1 VTAHHPGVALVETLA
16 DALDADDFVTVR
28 DLLAADCTYLIEGER
43 HEGPDAVVSSYR
55 AGSQLARRL
64 FDDVEFRHTSFA
76 GPTANELRVRYED
89 RLRAGDEVLVHVT
102 EQDVTVDPSRG
113 VTRIV
118 DRPVPGEHA
127 RLEAF
132 MARHGIVRPR

>member
-1 VTAHHPGVALVETLA
+1 VTTHHSGGALVEALA

-28 DLLAADCTYLIEGER
+28 DLLATDCTYLIGDER
-43 HEGPDAVVSSYR
+43 YEGPDAVVSSYR
-55 AGSQLARRL
+55 AGSELARRL
-64 FDDVEFRHTSFA
+64 FDDIEFRHTSFA
-76 GPTANELRVRYED
+76 GPTVNEFRVRYED
-89 RLRAGDEVLVHVT
+89 RMRAGDEVLVHVT
-102 EQDVTVDPSRG
+102 EQDVTVDPPRG

-132 MARHGIVRPR
+132 MTRHGIVRPR